1 MTQGNLHYG
10 STTRPTKKMAT
21 RASNKHK
28 NEEPLKIVRHLKTD
42 KTDSQDDVNKEIVAK
57 MNAFA
62 LKTIDVPQELRS
74 GQKPIT
80 EVAASAI
87 NSDGVMTMD
96 GTEEKPSPLEQAMR
110 IGQELYGYGHCKI
123 QDENQVFKYTRR
135 CLDRLAIERNQVVP
149 SHYIKHAETV
159 LGENQNTVEKNW
171 SYYTPLYEI
180 TDEMQGKLR
189 DAKVDMHLDDAALVI
204 DCWEKVAVNDLVVE
218 NKVLPLRDNKAHC
231 ISRFRAIHSKR
242 MRGDDLDDRV
252 TEAACARLW
261 EVWLETRESRKHR
274 SLIRMFWVYHDEVG
288 GDNYK
293 TFQRPKIDV
302 KPHNTRKKC
311 KPDEKIKTYGNKF
324 IERDNAVTFCE
335 TLQPAFEK
343 LVYQVE
349 AYKME
354 DLQFDLMIGKVTS
367 EEAQKSLQEMA
378 NPAEPLQ
385 MIIRVA
391 HKNQSSDAEGHLK
404 RYFHD
409 GLKRPVPSKPKPLQP
424 TKTIKEQHVT
434 SAITQKEQEHVQLKN
449 QQKGQGR
456 FGRNKDKNKADVV
469 PMQPN
474 DAAEDH
480 HEAQK
485 KPALDDLPDVPFNP
499 NKIDEN
505 AKESVRR

>member
-1 MTQGNLHYG
+1 
-10 STTRPTKKMAT
+10 
-21 RASNKHK
+21 
-28 NEEPLKIVRHLKTD
+28 
-42 KTDSQDDVNKEIVAK
+42 
-57 MNAFA
+57 
-62 LKTIDVPQELRS
+62 
-74 GQKPIT
+74 
-80 EVAASAI
+80 
-87 NSDGVMTMD
+87 MD

-274 SLIRMFWVYHDEVG
+274 SLIRMFWVYQDEVG

-302 KPHNTRKKC
+302 KPHNTRKNSGESQAHIC
-311 KPDEKIKTYGNKF
+311 FSPHPTVVKPT
-324 IERDNAVTFCE
+324 
-335 TLQPAFEK
+335 
-343 LVYQVE
+343 
-349 AYKME
+349 
-354 DLQFDLMIGKVTS
+354 
-367 EEAQKSLQEMA
+367 
-378 NPAEPLQ
+378 
-385 MIIRVA
+385 
-391 HKNQSSDAEGHLK
+391 
-404 RYFHD
+404 
-409 GLKRPVPSKPKPLQP
+409 
-424 TKTIKEQHVT
+424 
-434 SAITQKEQEHVQLKN
+434 
-449 QQKGQGR
+449 R
-456 FGRNKDKNKADVV
+456 FG
-469 PMQPN
+469 
-474 DAAEDH
+474 
-480 HEAQK
+480 AQRK
-485 KPALDDLPDVPFNP
+485 GPAPLFWVGFSDIPPCRSNHYGLQTRVLHSGFCYTEPAGASGDW
-499 NKIDEN
+499 
-505 AKESVRR
+505 